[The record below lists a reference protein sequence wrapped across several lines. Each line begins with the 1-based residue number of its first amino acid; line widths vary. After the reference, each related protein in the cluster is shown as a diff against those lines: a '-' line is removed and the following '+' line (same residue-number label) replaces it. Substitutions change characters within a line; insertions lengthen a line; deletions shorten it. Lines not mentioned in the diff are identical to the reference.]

1 MYNLDFI
8 DTPTL
13 KKTKESILIN
23 RQSEKKLGITVVEK
37 GIILPFKSQ
46 DISNNQLRI
55 YGGGVITQSFEHI
68 SVVDIGDEVY
78 SYSKSDV
85 KDEMVEVVY
94 LGIFHPK
101 WGHCITDNIKK
112 IWYLFTTEFQILL
125 ASRNIE
131 IVYTVFG
138 DFKLEGS
145 FKDLLTCLGVI
156 PEKLKP
162 VRDITRY
169 QKVYIP
175 DDSFIFENNER
186 FYTKEFQE
194 IICRIPTFNTSK
206 IYDKVYFTR
215 SKFDSND
222 FGEKEI
228 ENFFKKIGYKI
239 IVPEIL
245 SFKEQVSILQNC
257 HTFAATEGSI
267 SHNNIFCKDNSNSI
281 IIRKS
286 DSISNYQLSINQLKK
301 INVTYIDTHL
311 SLFNSVRQWEG
322 PFFLYVNEN
331 LQRFANSKS
340 FLNSFSISKFMKY
353 VESSFQL
360 GFYKKEELDVYYWDK
375 LKFEFLNSK
384 RHKYR
389 KLANKLF
396 PTIFPYKGGW

>member
-8 DTPTL
+8 DIPTL

-23 RQSEKKLGITVVEK
+23 RQSEKKLGFTVVEK

-46 DISNNQLRI
+46 EIYDNQLRI
-55 YGGGVITQSFEHI
+55 YGGGVITQSSEHI
-68 SVVDIGDEVY
+68 SVIDIGDEVY
-78 SYSKSDV
+78 SYSDSEV
-85 KDEMVEVVY
+85 KEEKVEVVY

-112 IWYLFTTEFQILL
+112 IWFLFTPEFKELVV
-125 ASRNIE
+125 SNSIE

-186 FYTKEFQE
+186 FYTKEFQDL
-194 IICRIPTFNTSK
+194 IYRIPTFKASK

-215 SKFDSND
+215 SRFDSND
-222 FGEKEI
+222 FGEKDIEI
-228 ENFFKKIGYKI
+228 FFKKIGYKI
-239 IVPEIL
+239 IVPELL
-245 SFKEQVSILQNC
+245 SFEEQVSILQHC

-267 SHNNIFCKDNSNSI
+267 SHNNIFCKEKSNSI

-286 DSISNYQLSINQLKK
+286 DFISNYQLTINELKK
-301 INVTYIDTHL
+301 INVTYIDAHL
-311 SLFNSVRQWEG
+311 SLFNSVRGWEG

-340 FLNSFSISKFMKY
+340 FLNSFSITKFMKY
-353 VESSFQL
+353 VESSLQRK
-360 GFYKKEELDVYYWDK
+360 FYKKEELPSYYWDK
-375 LKFEFLNSK
+375 LYFEFLNSK

-389 KLANKLF
+389 KLTNKLF
-396 PTIFPYKGGW
+396 PSIFPYKGGW